1 MAAIDEMVEYEMFVE
16 LNGPWP
22 DLKTKLTGPD
32 ADRVGGCL
40 QSYIN
45 AHYAKVNTRESF
57 EKLNAEDSN
66 IEYAYQEMRRT
77 LIQEAVIFNELRT
90 LIIDHS

>member
-1 MAAIDEMVEYEMFVE
+1 MAATEYEMFVE

-22 DLKTKLTGPD
+22 DLQAKLTGPD

-57 EKLNAEDSN
+57 SMQKTTTSSTPTKKCD
-66 IEYAYQEMRRT
+66 
-77 LIQEAVIFNELRT
+77 VP
-90 LIIDHS
+90 